1 MTPIKIQPLQG
12 LLIASLI
19 SFVLPAGI
27 SAQEKKDSWADLKY
41 QSAAK
46 CGECH
51 ALPKGN
57 QLPSEDPA
65 SKELRAWDVVLM
77 TEYSIWKTHD
87 KHAQAYAVLVGPRG
101 KRMGEILG
109 QDVTKQETGCL
120 NCHAMGNL
128 SAKADFGGLDKLD
141 GVSCAGCH
149 GPSSKWLGEHAEFN
163 WRKKTASQKHDLGMR
178 DLRDPEVR
186 SMLCVSCHIGNA
198 AEGKVVTHAMFA
210 AGHPPLPPIEI
221 ATFSKNEPQHWR
233 DPKNVPYFKNADAEK
248 KTNYHLED
256 VDFFRTR
263 LALVGALVS
272 LKETVK
278 LAADRADFANKNPAM
293 LWPEIM
299 MGANAPKDIAKQQ
312 ELAKAAWPEIAMAHS
327 DCFACHHDLKY
338 PGFRQVRGYSFHLAQ
353 RPLLRVSPGRP
364 LLRSWP
370 TSLVEAALIASET
383 PIDDIEKGLNSIL
396 ASNNERPFGNPETIK
411 SASAQLTKACD
422 VALAKL
428 RAKKLDKPTV
438 ARTVQELLRLYTR
451 PGPDG
456 KLITPDYE
464 SARQL
469 ASLLEVVTEEINGG
483 KPGVIA
489 PVTELSTLLNI
500 HPYQNRISRVK
511 EVLDITVRASR
522 SDKSDFK
529 DDFINYLADISN
541 ANNLVKLVK
550 NPNFLVTMITLD
562 NSKFNSEINKA
573 GVIEKL
579 QKFDDDEEVITLKSI
594 ADYDPELL
602 RKKLAEISEA
612 LGNKGK

>member
-1 MTPIKIQPLQG
+1 MSRIKFNSLHG
-12 LLIASLI
+12 LVIASVVYLA
-19 SFVLPAGI
+19 FPMTAK
-27 SAQEKKDSWADLKY
+27 AQEKKDAWADFKY

-57 QLPSEDPA
+57 QLPSDDA
-65 SKELRAWDVVLM
+65 ANKDLRAWDVVLM

-128 SAKADFGGLDKLD
+128 AAKADIGGLDKLD

-149 GPSSKWLGEHAEFN
+149 GPSSKWLGDHAEFS
-163 WRKKTASQKHDLGMR
+163 WRKKTAAQKHELGMR

-186 SMLCVSCHIGNA
+186 STLCVSCHIGNA
-198 AEGKVVTHAMFA
+198 GEGKVVTHAMFA

-233 DPKNVPYFKNADAEK
+233 DPGNVPFFKNADAEK
-248 KTNYHLED
+248 KKNYHLEE

-272 LKETVK
+272 MRETVK
-278 LAADRADFANKNPAM
+278 LAADRADFSNKNPGL

-299 MGANAPKDIAKQQ
+299 MGMNAPKEIKAQQ
-312 ELAKAAWPEIAMAHS
+312 EQAKAAWPEIAMAHS

-338 PGFRQVRGYSFHLAQ
+338 PGFRQVRGYGFHLAQ

-383 PIDDIEKGLNSIL
+383 PIDEIEKGLNAIL

-411 SASAQLTKACD
+411 SASEQLVKACD
-422 VALAKL
+422 AALAKL
-428 RAKKLDKPTV
+428 KAKKLDKKNV
-438 ARTVQELLRLYTR
+438 ERKILELLKLYTK

-469 ASLLEVVTEEINGG
+469 ASLLEVAGEELNGG
-483 KPGVIA
+483 RTGAVASI
-489 PVTELSTLLNI
+489 TELSTLLNI
-500 HPYQNRISRVK
+500 HPYQNRTSRVK
-511 EVLDITVRASR
+511 EVLDVTVRASR

-529 DDFINYLADISN
+529 DDFISYLADISN

-562 NSKFNSEINKA
+562 NAKFNSEINKA

-594 ADYDPELL
+594 SDYDPDMF
-602 RKKLAEISEA
+602 RKKLVEISGA
-612 LGNKGK
+612 LGSKGK

>member
-1 MTPIKIQPLQG
+1 MTPIKIQSIQSFML
-12 LLIASLI
+12 ATLI
-19 SFVLPAGI
+19 SFLLPTSS
-27 SAQEKKDSWADLKY
+27 SAQEKKDVWADLKY

-51 ALPKGN
+51 ALPRGN
-57 QLPSEDPA
+57 QLPSDDPS

-87 KHAQAYAVLVGPRG
+87 KHAQSYAVLVGPRG

-120 NCHAMGNL
+120 SCHAMGNL
-128 SAKADFGGLDKLD
+128 SAKADLGGLDTLD

-149 GPSSKWLGEHAEFN
+149 GPSSKWVGEHAEFN

-186 SMLCVSCHIGNA
+186 STLCVSCHIGNA
-198 AEGKVVTHAMFA
+198 GEGKIVTHAMFA
-210 AGHPPLPPIEI
+210 AGHPPLTPIEI

-233 DPKNVPYFKNADAEK
+233 DPKSVPYFKNADAEK
-248 KTNYHLED
+248 KKNYHLED
-256 VDFFRTR
+256 IDFFQTR

-278 LAADRADFANKNPAM
+278 LAADRADFTSKNPAL

-299 MGANAPKDIAKQQ
+299 MGANPPKNVAEQQ
-312 ELAKAAWPEIAMAHS
+312 EQAKAAWPEIAMAHS

-338 PGFRQVRGYSFHLAQ
+338 PGFRQVRGYGFHLAQ

-370 TSLVEAALIASET
+370 ISLVEAALIASET
-383 PIDDIEKGLNSIL
+383 PVDDIEKGLNSIL
-396 ASNNERPFGNPETIK
+396 ASSNEKPFGNPETIK
-411 SASAQLTKACD
+411 SASDQLVKACD

-428 RAKKLDKPTV
+428 RAKKLDKATV
-438 ARTVQELLRLYTR
+438 ARTVQELLRLYTK
-451 PGPDG
+451 PSPDG
-456 KLITPDYE
+456 KFITPDYE

-469 ASLLEVVTEEINGG
+469 ASLLEVVSEELNEKKGSIL
-483 KPGVIA
+483 
-489 PVTELSTLLNI
+489 PVTELSVLLNI
-500 HPYQNRISRVK
+500 YPYQNRISRVK
-511 EVLDITVRASR
+511 EVLDVTVKASR

-529 DDFINYLADISN
+529 DDFVSYLTDISS
-541 ANNLVKLVK
+541 ANNLINLVK

-562 NSKFNSEINKA
+562 NAKFNSEIIKP
-573 GVIEKL
+573 VIIEKL
-579 QKFDDDEEVITLKSI
+579 QKFDDEEEVIMLKSI
-594 ADYDPELL
+594 SDYDPELL

-612 LGNKGK
+612 LGNKSK

>member
-1 MTPIKIQPLQG
+1 MTPIKIQSIQSFML
-12 LLIASLI
+12 AALI
-19 SFVLPAGI
+19 SFLLPTSS
-27 SAQEKKDSWADLKY
+27 SAQEKKDVWADLKY

-51 ALPKGN
+51 ALPRGN
-57 QLPSEDPA
+57 QLPSDDPS

-87 KHAQAYAVLVGPRG
+87 KHAQSYAVLVGPRG

-120 NCHAMGNL
+120 SCHAMGNL
-128 SAKADFGGLDKLD
+128 SAKADLGGLDTLD

-149 GPSSKWLGEHAEFN
+149 GPSSKWVGEHAEFN

-186 SMLCVSCHIGNA
+186 STLCVSCHIGNA
-198 AEGKVVTHAMFA
+198 GEGKIVTHAMFA
-210 AGHPPLPPIEI
+210 AGHPPLTPIEI

-233 DPKNVPYFKNADAEK
+233 DPKSVPYFKNADAEK
-248 KTNYHLED
+248 KKNYHLED
-256 VDFFRTR
+256 IDFFQTR

-278 LAADRADFANKNPAM
+278 LAADRADFTSKNPAL

-299 MGANAPKDIAKQQ
+299 MGANPPKNVAEQQ
-312 ELAKAAWPEIAMAHS
+312 EQAKAAWPEIAMAHS

-338 PGFRQVRGYSFHLAQ
+338 PGFRQVRGYGFHLAQ

-370 TSLVEAALIASET
+370 ISLVEAALIASET
-383 PIDDIEKGLNSIL
+383 PVDDIEKGLNSIL
-396 ASNNERPFGNPETIK
+396 ASSNEKPFGNPETIK
-411 SASAQLTKACD
+411 SASDQLVKACD

-428 RAKKLDKPTV
+428 RAKKLDKATV
-438 ARTVQELLRLYTR
+438 ARTVQELLRLYTK
-451 PGPDG
+451 PSPDG
-456 KLITPDYE
+456 KFITPDYE

-469 ASLLEVVTEEINGG
+469 ASLLEVVSEELNEKKGSIL
-483 KPGVIA
+483 
-489 PVTELSTLLNI
+489 PVTELSVLLNI
-500 HPYQNRISRVK
+500 YPYQNRISRVK
-511 EVLDITVRASR
+511 EVLDVTVKASR

-529 DDFINYLADISN
+529 DDFVSYLTDISS
-541 ANNLVKLVK
+541 ANNLINLVK

-562 NSKFNSEINKA
+562 NAKFNSEIIKP
-573 GVIEKL
+573 VIIEKL
-579 QKFDDDEEVITLKSI
+579 QKFDDEEEVIMLKSI
-594 ADYDPELL
+594 SDYDPELL

-612 LGNKGK
+612 LGNKSK

>member
-1 MTPIKIQPLQG
+1 MTPIKIQSIQSFML
-12 LLIASLI
+12 AALI
-19 SFVLPAGI
+19 SFLLPTNS
-27 SAQEKKDSWADLKY
+27 SAQEKKEVWADLKY

-51 ALPKGN
+51 ALPRGN
-57 QLPSEDPA
+57 QLPSDDPS

-87 KHAQAYAVLVGPRG
+87 KHAQSYAVLLGPRG

-109 QDVTKQETGCL
+109 QDVTKLETGCL
-120 NCHAMGNL
+120 SCHAMGNL
-128 SAKADFGGLDKLD
+128 SAKADLGGLDTLD

-149 GPSSKWLGEHAEFN
+149 GPSSKWVGEHAEFN

-186 SMLCVSCHIGNA
+186 STLCVSCHIGNA
-198 AEGKVVTHAMFA
+198 GEGKIVTHAMFA
-210 AGHPPLPPIEI
+210 AGHPPLTPIEI

-233 DPKNVPYFKNADAEK
+233 DPKSVPYFKNADAEK
-248 KTNYHLED
+248 KKNYHLED
-256 VDFFRTR
+256 IDFFQTR

-278 LAADRADFANKNPAM
+278 LAADRADFTSKNPAL

-299 MGANAPKDIAKQQ
+299 MGANPPKNVAEQQ
-312 ELAKAAWPEIAMAHS
+312 EQAKAAWPEIAMAHS

-338 PGFRQVRGYSFHLAQ
+338 PGFRQVRGYGFHLAQ

-370 TSLVEAALIASET
+370 ISLVEAALIASET
-383 PIDDIEKGLNSIL
+383 PVDDIEKGLNSIL
-396 ASNNERPFGNPETIK
+396 ASSNEKPFGNPETIK
-411 SASAQLTKACD
+411 SASDQLVKACD

-428 RAKKLDKPTV
+428 RAKKLDKATV
-438 ARTVQELLRLYTR
+438 ARTVQELLRLYTK
-451 PGPDG
+451 PSPDG
-456 KLITPDYE
+456 KFITPDYE

-469 ASLLEVVTEEINGG
+469 ASLLEVVSEELNEKKGSIL
-483 KPGVIA
+483 
-489 PVTELSTLLNI
+489 PVTELSVLLNI
-500 HPYQNRISRVK
+500 YPYQNRISRVK
-511 EVLDITVRASR
+511 EVLDVTVKASR

-529 DDFINYLADISN
+529 DDFVSYLTDISS
-541 ANNLVKLVK
+541 ANNLINLVK

-562 NSKFNSEINKA
+562 NAKFNSEIIKP
-573 GVIEKL
+573 VIIEKL
-579 QKFDDDEEVITLKSI
+579 QKFDDEEEVIMLKSI
-594 ADYDPELL
+594 SDYDPELL

-612 LGNKGK
+612 LGNKNK

>member
-1 MTPIKIQPLQG
+1 MTPIKIQSIQSFML
-12 LLIASLI
+12 AALI
-19 SFVLPAGI
+19 SFLLPTSS
-27 SAQEKKDSWADLKY
+27 SAQEKKDVWADLKY

-51 ALPKGN
+51 ALPRGN
-57 QLPSEDPA
+57 QLPSDDPS

-87 KHAQAYAVLVGPRG
+87 KHAQSYAVLVGPRG

-120 NCHAMGNL
+120 SCHAMGNL
-128 SAKADFGGLDKLD
+128 SAKADLGGLDTLD

-149 GPSSKWLGEHAEFN
+149 GPSSKWVGEHAEFN

-186 SMLCVSCHIGNA
+186 STLCVSCHIGNA
-198 AEGKVVTHAMFA
+198 GEGKIVTHAMFA
-210 AGHPPLPPIEI
+210 AGHPPLTPIEI

-233 DPKNVPYFKNADAEK
+233 DPKSVPYFKNADAEK
-248 KTNYHLED
+248 KKNYHLED
-256 VDFFRTR
+256 IDFFQTR

-278 LAADRADFANKNPAM
+278 LAADRADFTSKNPAL

-299 MGANAPKDIAKQQ
+299 MGANPPKNVAEQQ
-312 ELAKAAWPEIAMAHS
+312 EQAKAAWPEIAMAHS

-338 PGFRQVRGYSFHLAQ
+338 PGFRQVRGYGFHLAQ

-370 TSLVEAALIASET
+370 ISLVEAALIASET
-383 PIDDIEKGLNSIL
+383 PVDDIEKGLNSIL
-396 ASNNERPFGNPETIK
+396 ASSNEKPFGNPETIK
-411 SASAQLTKACD
+411 SASDQLVKACD

-428 RAKKLDKPTV
+428 RAKKLDKATV
-438 ARTVQELLRLYTR
+438 ARTLQELLRLYTK
-451 PGPDG
+451 PSPDG
-456 KLITPDYE
+456 KFITPDYE

-469 ASLLEVVTEEINGG
+469 ASLLEVVSEELNEKKGSIL
-483 KPGVIA
+483 
-489 PVTELSTLLNI
+489 PVTELSVLLNI
-500 HPYQNRISRVK
+500 YPYQNRISRVK
-511 EVLDITVRASR
+511 EVLDVTVKASR

-529 DDFINYLADISN
+529 DDFVSYLTDISS
-541 ANNLVKLVK
+541 ANNLINLVK

-562 NSKFNSEINKA
+562 NAKFNSEIIKP
-573 GVIEKL
+573 VIIEKL
-579 QKFDDDEEVITLKSI
+579 QKFDDEEEVIMLKSI
-594 ADYDPELL
+594 SDYDPELL

-612 LGNKGK
+612 LGNKSK